1 MITEILYLRRPGDK
15 EIISKMFLDLEKL
28 NHEELIDAYTNLA
41 ERGLVAAHG
50 QTLYLL
56 AMRIAFLR
64 LFESSP
70 VKFED
75 NCILSIKTSSFSI
88 KKRQAILIETKAK
101 TDQEMLSQMLK
112 EIRKFGVIKSEDIKL
127 WWNNRY

>member
-1 MITEILYLRRPGDK
+1 LEERR
-15 EIISKMFLDLEKL
+15 
-28 NHEELIDAYTNLA
+28 
-41 ERGLVAAHG
+41 LVAAHG
-50 QTLYLL
+50 QALYLL

-75 NCILSIKTSSFSI
+75 NCIPCIKTGRFSI
-88 KKRQAILIETKAK
+88 KKSKEKLPKDKKEESK

-112 EIRKFGVIKSEDIKL
+112 EIRQFGVIKSEDIRI